1 MRWLDGM
8 TDSMHMSFSK
18 FWEIV
23 EDRETWSA
31 AFHGVAKRHDGETE
45 QQQIQRIFNSDLRH
59 QILVRFPYLS
69 LIY

>member
-1 MRWLDGM
+1 METILVLGKTEVRRRGQQRLRWLDGM

-31 AFHGVAKRHDGETE
+31 AFHGVAKRHD
-45 QQQIQRIFNSDLRH
+45 
-59 QILVRFPYLS
+59 
-69 LIY
+69 